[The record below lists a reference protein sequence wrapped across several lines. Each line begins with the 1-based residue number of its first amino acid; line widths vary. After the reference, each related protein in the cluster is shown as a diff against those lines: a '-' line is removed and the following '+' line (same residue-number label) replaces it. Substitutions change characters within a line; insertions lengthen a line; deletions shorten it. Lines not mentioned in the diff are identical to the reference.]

1 MLWQRVES
9 EGLAHYSYLVG
20 RDGEALVVDPRLD
33 VDVYEDLLARS
44 SHRLRYILETHRH
57 EDFLV
62 GSHGGSLVKFLRAQR
77 LRPGAKG
84 AR

>member
-1 MLWQRVES
+1 V
-9 EGLAHYSYLVG
+9 
-20 RDGEALVVDPRLD
+20 LVVATLW
-33 VDVYEDLLARS
+33 LAAYV
-44 SHRLRYILETHRH
+44 LQF